1 VGSQPDRM
9 VVEKSRETGLN
20 YQDLFV
26 FEPLMAWVF
35 TKGPMLDWFEA
46 NVFVPFVLLL
56 VECLTRSSNAKGMV
70 VHKYDLFKS
79 L

>member
-1 VGSQPDRM
+1 LTAWLSKR
-9 VVEKSRETGLN
+9 SRETGLN

-46 NVFVPFVLLL
+46 NFVGFYCSEGGWV
-56 VECLTRSSNAKGMV
+56 
-70 VHKYDLFKS
+70 
-79 L
+79 

>member
-1 VGSQPDRM
+1 MHLRPYGFGCVLKEPTFKWVASLTAWLSKR
-9 VVEKSRETGLN
+9 SRETGLN

-46 NVFVPFVLLL
+46 NFVGFYCSEGGWV
-56 VECLTRSSNAKGMV
+56 
-70 VHKYDLFKS
+70 
-79 L
+79 